1 MKELIILFTLF
12 LTVSLNAQNL
22 VPNPSFETY
31 AGELPFVMN
40 NGDLDIASSWF
51 ITSGGPGGAG
61 GTTPDYINLN
71 MPLLLFGGDTYEFQ
85 TPNSGFGMV
94 DLITCTHNDV
104 YFTRESFQVKL
115 KEPMQA
121 GEIYQVSFYL
131 QKTDPY
137 AVGGCFRGSDELGVY
152 FHTDTVYQI
161 AHAEDFEDPYK
172 LDNYI
177 ELWSQYTNEF
187 GNTAYEFT
195 DVLQE
200 PDIQL
205 NEVIEDEEMWVLVSD
220 TVYAH
225 KAYEFMVFSRFS
237 ELSDIVWEDIND
249 CDGLSTFSTM
259 NVDDVSVHLVNEEH
273 IEADAGVDATIC
285 NGDSLQIGTT
295 EYEDYMYW
303 WSPNEEIALDTFG
316 YVNPGMPWVKPTVT
330 TTYTLTQKDF
340 AFEETTDEVTI
351 TVVYCPGFSVG
362 ETVVETIKIFP
373 NPAKNF
379 IEIESGHAIDSWK
392 VLDVLGKKVAS
403 SKYLE
408 SSTNL
413 IIDVSSFD
421 AGLYFLEMELD
432 GIQVI
437 KQLMI
442 E

>member
-1 MKELIILFTLF
+1 MKHYYFIFLFA
-12 LTVSLNAQNL
+12 VNVLNAQNL
-22 VPNPSFETY
+22 VPNPSFEEYT
-31 AGELPFVMN
+31 GELPFVMN
-40 NGDLDIASSWF
+40 NANLDIANNWF
-51 ITSGGPGGAG
+51 ITPGGPGGAG
-61 GTTPDYINLN
+61 ATTPDYMNLN
-71 MPLLLFGGDTYEFQ
+71 MPLLIFGGDTYELQ
-85 TPNSGFGMV
+85 TPNSGNGMGG
-94 DLITCTHNDV
+94 LYTCTYNS
-104 YFTRESFQVKL
+104 FNFARESFQVKL
-115 KEPMQA
+115 KEPMQV
-121 GEIYQVSFYL
+121 GEIYQISFYL
-131 QKTDPY
+131 KKINPY
-137 AVGGCFRGSDELGVY
+137 GVGGCVRGSDELGVY
-152 FHTDTVYQI
+152 FHTDTVYLR

-172 LDNYI
+172 LDNYL

-205 NEVIEDEEMWVLVSD
+205 NEIVEDEEMWVLVSD

-225 KAYEFMVFSRFS
+225 EPYEFMVFSRFS
-237 ELSDIVWEDIND
+237 LFEEILWEDSED
-249 CDGLSTFSTM
+249 CTM
-259 NVDDVSVHLVNEEH
+259 LGATSYMYCDDVSVHLVNEEH
-273 IEADAGVDATIC
+273 IEADAGVDVTIC
-285 NGDSLQIGTT
+285 NGDSIQIGTT

-316 YVNPGMPWVKPTVT
+316 YVNPGMPWVKPTET
-330 TTYTLTQKDF
+330 TTYTLIQKDF
-340 AFEETTDEVTI
+340 SFEETTDEVTI
-351 TVVYCPGFSVG
+351 TVEYCPGFSVK
-362 ETVVETIKIFP
+362 ESVAEAIKIFP

-379 IEIESGHAIDSWK
+379 IEIESVHVIDSWK